1 MRPKAPLIA
10 ALLTVLFIAGGAG
23 LLAYRAAQAFER
35 HQESMVADL
44 AAHQETMVAALSERV
59 DRLSDEIRFS
69 TPIDLGHK
77 HDEVRG
83 FVIRSKIA
91 QIPNAVLF
99 VGDSITEAAVLPA
112 SICGHSV
119 INAGLGGADTGSY
132 LAFAKLTFPID
143 LKSPLIIIALGT
155 NNSTSVGAK
164 WNRSLAPSYN
174 DLADFL
180 QLHADKLLF
189 AGIPPL
195 EMTGAPAKDY
205 FDSDFSKKND
215 ATIRS
220 VALNRSIGFVDLQAA
235 LVGENLTVDG
245 VHLTPA
251 GYRKWTPAIVNAAE
265 KTLGCKIVQN

>member
-10 ALLTVLFIAGGAG
+10 ALTFLFIAGGAG
-23 LLAYRAAQAFER
+23 FLAYRTAQAFER
-35 HQESMVADL
+35 HQESIVAGL
-44 AAHQETMVAALSERV
+44 SAHI

-69 TPIDLGHK
+69 TPVDLGHK
-77 HDEVRG
+77 HDDIRE
-83 FVIRSKIA
+83 FVIRSEIA
-91 QIPNAVLF
+91 QMPEAVLF
-99 VGDSITEAAVLPA
+99 VGDSITEAALLPA
-112 SICGHSV
+112 SICGHPV

-155 NNSTSVGAK
+155 NNSTSIGAK
-164 WNRSLAPSYN
+164 WNSPLAPSYN
-174 DLADFL
+174 NLADFL
-180 QLHADKLLF
+180 QPHADKLLF

-195 EMTGAPAKDY
+195 EMSGALAKGY

-220 VALNRSIGFVDLQAA
+220 VALSRSVGFVDLQAA
-235 LVGENLTVDG
+235 VVGENLTVDG

-251 GYRKWTPAIVNAAE
+251 GYREWIPAMVKAAE
-265 KTLGCKIVQN
+265 KTLGCKTLQN

>member
-23 LLAYRAAQAFER
+23 ILAYRMVQAFER
-35 HQESMVADL
+35 HQESIVAGL
-44 AAHQETMVAALSERV
+44 AAHQESIVAALSAHI

-69 TPIDLGHK
+69 APIDLGHK
-77 HDEVRG
+77 HDDIRE
-83 FVIRSKIA
+83 FVIRSEIA
-91 QIPNAVLF
+91 QIPDAVLF
-99 VGDSITEAAVLPA
+99 VGDSITEAALLPA

-155 NNSTSVGAK
+155 NNSTSIGAK
-164 WNRSLAPSYN
+164 WDSSLAPSYN
-174 DLADFL
+174 NLADFL

-195 EMTGAPAKDY
+195 DMSGALAKGY

-215 ATIRS
+215 AAIRS
-220 VALNRSIGFVDLQAA
+220 VALSRSVGFVDLQAA
-235 LVGENLTVDG
+235 MVGENLTVDG

-251 GYRKWTPAIVNAAE
+251 GYREWIAAIVNAAE
-265 KTLGCKIVQN
+265 KTLVCKTVQN